1 MPDPE
6 IINLQ
11 KSILA
16 LTEQIEALKQKAEN
30 SKSSD
35 MISELKN
42 QITELI
48 KDRDSFRAEL
58 AEMKKP
64 KVKDQAGLPNEG
76 GYELG
81 HFE

>member
-64 KVKDQAGLPNEG
+64 KVKDPAGLPDQG